1 MAYNKYSRIIKMKLL
16 KKTKLKEHYKRYDLE
31 IEGTHTFV
39 AEGVVVHNT
48 NCRVGFVQSDN
59 YDMDGKYIYVAG
71 SHRVRRKEPEEG
83 KSSLYWL
90 PYDLCPNLKKM
101 MYELWE
107 IHCADDAKH
116 AKGIVVYGEIYG
128 AGVQDMQYDCVE
140 GKGFRVFDIS
150 IGGEYM
156 GHKKYKLFKQYKIPC
171 VPILYTGPY
180 SAERVREFTDG
191 DTTLGSQ
198 GKFKGREGVVITS
211 ATEETHPMIGRKILK
226 SISADYLD
234 RKGGTDGH

>member
-1 MAYNKYSRIIKMKLL
+1 MKLL

-48 NCRVGFVQSDN
+48 NCRLGFMQSDN
-59 YDMDGKYIYVAG
+59 YNEDGKYVYTAG
-71 SHRVRRKEPEEG
+71 SHNVRRKPPEEG

-101 MYELWE
+101 MYEVWE
-107 IHCADDAKH
+107 DCCAATGESGKS
-116 AKGIVVYGEIYG
+116 IVVYGEIYG

-150 IGGEYM
+150 VGGEYL
-156 GHKKYKLFKQYKIPC
+156 GHKKYKLFKKHKIPC
-171 VPILYTGPY
+171 VPLLYTGPY
-180 SAERVREFTDG
+180 DPEKIRELTDG
-191 DTTLGSQ
+191 ETTLGSE
-198 GKFKGREGVVITS
+198 GKFKGREGVVIT
-211 ATEETHPMIGRKILK
+211 AAVEGTNPLIGRKILK
-226 SISADYLD
+226 SVSVDYLS